1 MKHTQCR
8 YHLHADGTVVAP
20 FEWFGSVRGQTVY
33 VPQGHPSGMGG
44 MSIYIN
50 AQGRFALPR
59 SGRVLAEAR
68 RKSTESSQPAS
79 AAPASSASSAYCPPT
94 VYRRWQRMLWRVV
107 QLAQKVFRNA

>member
-1 MKHTQCR
+1 MQHTQCR
-8 YHLHADGTVVAP
+8 YHLHADGTVGAP

-59 SGRVLAEAR
+59 SGRVLAEAC
-68 RKSTESSQPAS
+68 RKSTESSRLNPFEFRAG
-79 AAPASSASSAYCPPT
+79 
-94 VYRRWQRMLWRVV
+94 LK
-107 QLAQKVFRNA
+107 LAKLREEFPHVS